1 MKFVKK
7 AAAAFLIAALTTSI
21 NAAPKDNK
29 KDDYI
34 IVNFNNMDLNEFVK
48 LIGKYTG
55 KNVLING
62 KLNGKVSLETTQK
75 KMKKS
80 ALFSLANSI
89 LASKGYALVDHGD
102 FLEVVKASEAA
113 GAGLDVSKNV
123 SGQTMKTVLFPLKY
137 SNAAVI
143 RAKIRP
149 LLHRNA
155 KVISFRSNNMLAVTA
170 YPKTLKAVKKLIEA
184 IEADGRRGT
193 TIIKLKNA
201 AVKDVYQNIVNM
213 SKMLF
218 PQTIPSEKVG
228 VLKDDAANTIILV
241 GKKRNV
247 DKLLKYVKS
256 LDIKGEPIEQK
267 MYVIPLQN
275 SNVED
280 MEKIMSKLV
289 AQMNNM
295 PVSNPAKA
303 AAAKKAKNSK
313 AMVVAD
319 KERNALIVLATPDQ
333 IKNIRAV
340 IKKIDVPKP
349 QVYVKA
355 KIVEINVGKARD
367 VGLTY
372 GFEGGKITTRGLFSM
387 AGNFGAPTLMV
398 SRNLLGFLSTQST
411 DENGN
416 TTTKN
421 PFSFGENIK
430 ELFALGIK
438 IDLLQ
443 QHGAAHTLSEPSVLC
458 SNNQEAEIYVG
469 ETRSILVSS
478 SVGDTK
484 DAVVRNKYSRE
495 DIGISLKVKPRI
507 SSNSKVA
514 LKVEAVLEDIV
525 PGSGSTADRP
535 TTTKR
540 KVVTTATVNNG
551 QTIILGGLMKSSGGK
566 SVAKIPILGDIPILG
581 ALFTSTSY
589 RQSQINVVIYL
600 TPYIVRNSRD
610 LTKLREFLAELD
622 RIGAKYSEFVR
633 QKLAQRAGVY
643 EDGYSNAKYTA
654 PATSRV
660 KKTHKDPLDV
670 LKDNIDFTD
679 SK

>member
-1 MKFVKK
+1 MKFVKTV
-7 AAAAFLIAALTTSI
+7 AASLILALTTV
-21 NAAPKDNK
+21 NAAST
-29 KDDYI
+29 KDDLVS
-34 IVNFNNMDLNEFVK
+34 VNFNNMDLNEFVK

-62 KLNGKVSLETTQK
+62 KLNGKVTFQTTQK
-75 KMKKS
+75 KMKRS
-80 ALFSLANSI
+80 SLFSLANSI

-102 FLEVVKASEAA
+102 FMEVVKASEAS
-113 GAGLDVSKNV
+113 GAGLDVSKNI
-123 SGQTMKTVLFPLKY
+123 SGKTMKTVLFPLKY

-155 KVISFRSNNMLAVTA
+155 KVISFKANNMLAVTA

-201 AVKDVYQNIVNM
+201 AVKDVYQNVVNM
-213 SKMLF
+213 SKLLF
-218 PQTIPSEKVG
+218 PQTIQSEKVG
-228 VLKDDAANTIILV
+228 VLKDDAANTLILV

-247 DKLLKYVKS
+247 DKLLKYVKN
-256 LDIKGEPIEQK
+256 LDIKGESIEQK
-267 MYVIPLQN
+267 MYVIPLKN

-295 PVSNPAKA
+295 PVNNPVKA
-303 AAAKKAKNSK
+303 AAAKKSKVNK

-333 IKNIRAV
+333 IRNIRAV
-340 IKKIDVPKP
+340 IKRIDVAKP

-355 KIVEINVGKARD
+355 KIVEINIGKAKN
-367 VGLTY
+367 VGLSY

-411 DENGN
+411 DSNGN
-416 TTTKN
+416 TTTSN
-421 PFSFGENIK
+421 PFSFGSNIR

-438 IDLLQ
+438 MDLLQ

-478 SVGDTK
+478 ASGDTK

-514 LKVEAVLEDIV
+514 LQVEAVIEDVV
-525 PGSGSTADRP
+525 PGSGSAADRP

-540 KVVTTATVNNG
+540 KVTTNATVNNG

-566 SVAKIPILGDIPILG
+566 SITKIPILGDIPVLG
-581 ALFTSTSY
+581 ALFTSTNYS
-589 RQSQINVVIYL
+589 QSKINVVIYL
-600 TPYIVRNSRD
+600 TPYIVRNSSD
-610 LTKLREFLAELD
+610 LTKLREFLNELD
-622 RIGAKYSEFVR
+622 RIGAKYSAYVR
-633 QKLAQRAGVY
+633 KKLAQRAGL
-643 EDGYSNAKYTA
+643 EAGLEEYSTSNKYVQ
-654 PATSRV
+654 PATSTV
-660 KKTHKDPLDV
+660 KKTYRDPLEI
-670 LKDNIDFTD
+670 LRERP
-679 SK
+679 